1 LDKAKINPKILF
13 LIIFCLILLIAYI
26 GVSKIP
32 GRVPVKHS
40 HKKISKVVVT
50 LDPLLDLKYNE
61 DNFTKNPTSS

>member
-1 LDKAKINPKILF
+1 
-13 LIIFCLILLIAYI
+13 LIAYI

-32 GRVPVKHS
+32 GRVPVKHF